1 MSSTRDGKWFFT
13 SESVT
18 MGHPD
23 KMSDQVS
30 DAILDA
36 IIKDDPNAR
45 VACETLVKTGMVLV
59 AGEIT
64 TNTYIEVPEVVR
76 QTIKEIG
83 YDSSEIGFDYHTCA
97 VLTAISQQ
105 SADIDEAVTA
115 DSGKGKE
122 LGAGDQGIMFGY
134 ASNETELYMPLPID
148 LARKICWRAAE
159 VRLSGE
165 VNWLRP
171 DGKAQV
177 TIEYEG
183 NKPVRIH
190 TVVASMQHSPAVGHK
205 QIERDLIE
213 QVIKPVLPP
222 GLIDKNIIYHINP
235 SGRFV
240 IGGPQGDCG
249 VTGRKI
255 ICDTYGGMGHHGG
268 GAFSGKD
275 PTKVDRSAC
284 YAARHAAKNVVAA
297 GLADR
302 CEIQLSYAI
311 GVAKP
316 LSVFVETFGTGK
328 VSPEK
333 LTKIVEESFDFT
345 PQGLIEYYNLRR
357 PIYKNTAR
365 YGHVGVD
372 RPECTWEKIEKV
384 ELLRKAAGIKVE
396 SKKPAKVGKK

>member
-1 MSSTRDGKWFFT
+1 
-13 SESVT
+13 
-18 MGHPD
+18 
-23 KMSDQVS
+23 VS
-30 DAILDA
+30 
-36 IIKDDPNAR
+36 
-45 VACETLVKTGMVLV
+45 
-59 AGEIT
+59 
-64 TNTYIEVPEVVR
+64 
-76 QTIKEIG
+76 
-83 YDSSEIGFDYHTCA
+83 
-97 VLTAISQQ
+97 
-105 SADIDEAVTA
+105 
-115 DSGKGKE
+115 
-122 LGAGDQGIMFGY
+122 
-134 ASNETELYMPLPID
+134 
-148 LARKICWRAAE
+148 
-159 VRLSGE
+159 
-165 VNWLRP
+165 WLRP

-177 TIEYEG
+177 TIEYDG
-183 NKPVRIH
+183 NRPARIH
-190 TVVASMQHSPAVGHK
+190 TIVASMQHDPNVSQK
-205 QIERDLIE
+205 QIEKDLIE
-213 QVIKPVLPP
+213 KVIKPILPP

-275 PTKVDRSAC
+275 PTKVDRSAS

-316 LSVFVETFGTGK
+316 LSVFVETFGTGRI
-328 VSPEK
+328 PPDK
-333 LTKIVEESFDFT
+333 LTKIVETTFDFS
-345 PQGLIEYYNLRR
+345 PGGLIEYYHLRR

-384 ELLRKAAGIKVE
+384 GALRKAAGLKVE
-396 SKKPAKVGKK
+396 SRKQER

>member
-1 MSSTRDGKWFFT
+1 MGRDGKWYFT
-13 SESVT
+13 SEAVT

-23 KMSDQVS
+23 KMADQIS
-30 DAILDA
+30 DAVLDA
-36 IIKDDPNAR
+36 IIKQDPNAR

-64 TNTYIEVPEVVR
+64 TSTYIEVPEVVR
-76 QTIKEIG
+76 QTVKEIG

-97 VLTAISQQ
+97 VLIAVSQQ
-105 SADIDEAVTA
+105 SADIDEAVTS

-134 ASNETELYMPLPID
+134 ASNETECYMPLPID

-159 VRLSGE
+159 VRQSGE
-165 VNWLRP
+165 VGWLRP

-177 TIEYEG
+177 TIEYDG
-183 NKPVRIH
+183 NRPVRIH
-190 TVVASMQHSPAVGHK
+190 TVVASMQHDPNVGQK
-205 QIERDLIE
+205 QIEKDLIE
-213 QVIKPVLPP
+213 KVVRPVLPP

-255 ICDTYGGMGHHGG
+255 IVDTYGGMGHHGG

-275 PTKVDRSAC
+275 PTKVDRSAS

-311 GVAKP
+311 GVARP
-316 LSVFVETFGTGK
+316 LSVFVETFGTGR
-328 VSPEK
+328 VPVEK
-333 LTKIVEESFDFT
+333 ITKIVEDNFDFS
-345 PQGLIEYYNLRR
+345 PAGLIKYYNLRR

-372 RPECTWEKIEKV
+372 RPECTWEKLEKV
-384 ELLRKAAGIKVE
+384 EVLRKAAGVKVE
-396 SKKPAKVGKK
+396 TRKAAKG

>member
-1 MSSTRDGKWFFT
+1 MSRDGRWYFS
-13 SESVT
+13 SEAVCI
-18 MGHPD
+18 GHPD
-23 KMSDQVS
+23 KMSDQIS

-36 IIKDDPNAR
+36 ILKEDPVAR

-64 TNTYIEVPEVVR
+64 TKTYIEVPEIVR
-76 QTIKEIG
+76 QTVKEIG
-83 YDSSEIGFDYHTCA
+83 YDSSDIGFDYHTCA

-105 SADIDEAVTA
+105 SADIDGAVTE

-134 ASNETELYMPLPID
+134 ASNETENYMPLPID
-148 LARKICWRAAE
+148 LARRICLRAAE
-159 VRLSGE
+159 LRQGGE
-165 VNWLRP
+165 IGWLRP

-177 TIEYEG
+177 TIEYDG
-183 NKPVRIH
+183 PRPARVH
-190 TVVASMQHSPAVGHK
+190 TVVVSLQHSPNVTPR
-205 QIERDLIE
+205 QIEADVREKI
-213 QVIKPVLPP
+213 VRPILPP
-222 GLIDKNIIYHINP
+222 GLVDKSIIYHINP

-249 VTGRKI
+249 MTGRKI
-255 ICDTYGGMGHHGG
+255 IADTYGGMGHHGG

-275 PTKVDRSAC
+275 PTKVDRSAT
-284 YAARHAAKNVVAA
+284 YAARHAAKNIVAA

-311 GVAKP
+311 GVARP
-316 LSVFVETFGTGK
+316 LSVFVDCFGTHRAA
-328 VSPEK
+328 PERITK
-333 LTKIVEESFDFT
+333 LVEEHFDFR
-345 PQGLIEYYNLRR
+345 PSSLIDYYNLRR

-372 RPECTWEKIEKV
+372 RPECSWEKLEKV
-384 ELLRKAAGIKVE
+384 DALRKAAGLKVE
-396 SKKPAKVGKK
+396 PRKAAKAGKR

>member
-1 MSSTRDGKWFFT
+1 MSKNGRWFFT
-13 SESVT
+13 SEAVC

-23 KMSDQVS
+23 KMCDQIS

-36 IIKDDPNAR
+36 IIKDDPAAR

-64 TNTYIEVPEVVR
+64 TNTYVEFPDVIR
-76 QTIKEIG
+76 QTVKEIG

-97 VLTAISQQ
+97 VLTSISRQ
-105 SADIDEAVTA
+105 SADIDAAVSE
-115 DSGKGKE
+115 DSGKGKD

-134 ASNETELYMPLPID
+134 ATNETANYMPLPID
-148 LARKICWRAAE
+148 LARKICTRAAE
-159 VRLSGE
+159 VRQSGE
-165 VNWLRP
+165 VSWLRP

-177 TIEYEG
+177 TVEYHG
-183 NKPVRIH
+183 ARPVRVH
-190 TVVASMQHSPAVGHK
+190 TVVCSLQHDPNVTHSHIRSEV
-205 QIERDLIE
+205 IEK
-213 QVIKPVLPP
+213 VIKPILPP
-222 GLIDKNIIYHINP
+222 GMIDKDIIYHINP

-255 ICDTYGGMGHHGG
+255 IADTYGGMGHHGG

-275 PTKVDRSAC
+275 PTKVDRSAT

-311 GVAKP
+311 GVARP
-316 LSVFVETFGTGK
+316 LAVFVDTFGTGK
-328 VSPEK
+328 VAPEK
-333 LTKIVEESFDFT
+333 IEKLVEQNFDFR
-345 PQGLIEYYNLRR
+345 PAALISQFDLRR

-372 RPECTWEKIEKV
+372 RPECTWEKTDKAKA
-384 ELLRKAAGIKVE
+384 LRRAAGLGGEGGKGGKA
-396 SKKPAKVGKK
+396 SKK

>member
-1 MSSTRDGKWFFT
+1 MSTRDGKWFFT
-13 SESVT
+13 SEAVT

-23 KMSDQVS
+23 KMADQVS

-115 DSGKGKE
+115 DTGKGKE

-148 LARKICWRAAE
+148 LARKIVWRAAE
-159 VRLSGE
+159 VRLNGD

-183 NKPVRIH
+183 SRPVRIH
-190 TVVASMQHSPAVGHK
+190 TVVASMQHSPTVSHK

-213 QVIKPVLPP
+213 KVIKPVLPP

-345 PQGLIEYYNLRR
+345 PKGLIEYYNLRR

-384 ELLRKAAGIKVE
+384 EQLRKAAGIKVE
-396 SKKPAKVGKK
+396 SKKMVKVKK

>member
-1 MSSTRDGKWFFT
+1 
-13 SESVT
+13 
-18 MGHPD
+18 
-23 KMSDQVS
+23 
-30 DAILDA
+30 
-36 IIKDDPNAR
+36 
-45 VACETLVKTGMVLV
+45 
-59 AGEIT
+59 
-64 TNTYIEVPEVVR
+64 
-76 QTIKEIG
+76 
-83 YDSSEIGFDYHTCA
+83 
-97 VLTAISQQ
+97 
-105 SADIDEAVTA
+105 
-115 DSGKGKE
+115 
-122 LGAGDQGIMFGY
+122 
-134 ASNETELYMPLPID
+134 
-148 LARKICWRAAE
+148 
-159 VRLSGE
+159 
-165 VNWLRP
+165 
-171 DGKAQV
+171 
-177 TIEYEG
+177 
-183 NKPVRIH
+183 
-190 TVVASMQHSPAVGHK
+190 
-205 QIERDLIE
+205 
-213 QVIKPVLPP
+213 VLPP

-328 VSPEK
+328 LAPEK

-345 PQGLIEYYNLRR
+345 PKGLIEYYNLRR

-384 ELLRKAAGIKVE
+384 DLLRKAAGIKVE

>member
-1 MSSTRDGKWFFT
+1 MSRNGKWFFT
-13 SESVT
+13 SESVC

-23 KMSDQVS
+23 KMCDQIS

-36 IIKDDPNAR
+36 ILKDDPVAR

-64 TNTYIEVPEVVR
+64 TDTYIEVPEIVR
-76 QTIKEIG
+76 QTVKEIG
-83 YDSSEIGFDYHTCA
+83 YDSSDIGFDYHTCA
-97 VLTAISQQ
+97 VLTSISQQ
-105 SADIDEAVTA
+105 SADIDEAVTE

-134 ASNETELYMPLPID
+134 ASNETESYMPLPID

-159 VRLSGE
+159 VRQSGE
-165 VNWLRP
+165 VGWLRP

-177 TIEYEG
+177 TIEYED
-183 NKPVRIH
+183 NRPVRVH
-190 TVVASMQHSPAVGHK
+190 TVVVSLQHEPNVSRK
-205 QIERDLIE
+205 QIEAEVKEKI
-213 QVIKPVLPP
+213 VKPILPP

-235 SGRFV
+235 SGKFV

-275 PTKVDRSAC
+275 PTKVDRSAS

-316 LSVFVETFGTGK
+316 LSVFVDTFGTGK
-328 VSPEK
+328 VPVDK
-333 LTKIVEESFDFT
+333 LTQVVEETFDFS
-345 PQGLIEYYNLRR
+345 PAGLIKYYSLRR

-372 RPECTWEKIEKV
+372 RPECTWEKTEKV
-384 ELLRKAAGIKVE
+384 DALRKAAGLKVD
-396 SKKPAKVGKK
+396 SKKASKG

>member
-1 MSSTRDGKWFFT
+1 MSSRDGKWFFT
-13 SESVT
+13 SEAVT

-23 KMSDQVS
+23 KMADQVS

-148 LARKICWRAAE
+148 LARKIVWRAAD
-159 VRLSGE
+159 VRLNGE

-183 NKPVRIH
+183 AKPVRIH
-190 TVVASMQHSPAVGHK
+190 TVVASMQHSPAVSHK
-205 QIERDLIE
+205 QIEKDLIE
-213 QVIKPVLPP
+213 KVIKPVLPP

-345 PQGLIEYYNLRR
+345 PKGLIEYYNLRR

-384 ELLRKAAGIKVE
+384 DLLRKAAGIKVE
-396 SKKPAKVGKK
+396 AKKTFKVKK

>member
-1 MSSTRDGKWFFT
+1 MARTGKWFFS
-13 SESVT
+13 SESVC

-23 KMSDQVS
+23 KMCDQISDAVL
-30 DAILDA
+30 DAIL
-36 IIKDDPNAR
+36 KEDPYAR
-45 VACETLVKTGMVLV
+45 VACETLVKTGFALV

-64 TNTYIEVPEVVR
+64 TSAYVEVPEIVR
-76 QTIKEIG
+76 QTIREIG
-83 YDSSEIGFDYHTCA
+83 YDSSDIGFDYHTCG
-97 VLTAISQQ
+97 VMTSISQQ
-105 SADIDEAVTA
+105 SADIDAAVTA
-115 DSGKGKE
+115 DKEKE

-134 ASNETELYMPLPID
+134 ASNETESYMPLPID
-148 LARKICWRAAE
+148 LARKICWRASE
-159 VRLSGE
+159 LRQSGE
-165 VNWLRP
+165 IGWLRP

-177 TIEYEG
+177 TIEYDG
-183 NKPVRIH
+183 DKPVRVH
-190 TVVASMQHSPAVGHK
+190 TVVASMQHDPNVTPK
-205 QIERDLIE
+205 QIEKELIE
-213 QVIKPVLPP
+213 KVVRPILPP
-222 GLIDKNIIYHINP
+222 GLVDKGIKYHINP

-275 PTKVDRSAC
+275 PTKVDRSAS

-311 GVAKP
+311 GVARP

-328 VSPEK
+328 VSPEA
-333 LTKIVEESFDFT
+333 LTKIVEENFDFT
-345 PQGLIEYYNLRR
+345 PAGLIEYYNLRR

-365 YGHVGVD
+365 HGHVGVD
-372 RPECTWEKIEKV
+372 RPEVTWEKIEKV
-384 ELLRKAAGIKVE
+384 DALRKAAGLKVE
-396 SKKPAKVGKK
+396 SKKAAKR

>member
-1 MSSTRDGKWFFT
+1 MSSRDGKWFFT
-13 SESVT
+13 SEAVT

-23 KMSDQVS
+23 KMADQVS
-30 DAILDA
+30 DAVLDA
-36 IIKDDPNAR
+36 IIKNDPNAR

-115 DSGKGKE
+115 DSGTGKE

-134 ASNETELYMPLPID
+134 ATNETELYMPLPID

-159 VRLSGE
+159 VRLNGD

-177 TIEYEG
+177 TIEYE
-183 NKPVRIH
+183 NNRPMRIH
-190 TVVASMQHSPAVGHK
+190 TVVASMQHSPSVGHK
-205 QIERDLIE
+205 QIQQDLIE
-213 QVIKPVLPP
+213 KVIKPVLPP

-333 LTKIVEESFDFT
+333 LTKIVEDNFDFT
-345 PQGLIEYYNLRR
+345 PKGLIEYYNLRR

-384 ELLRKAAGIKVE
+384 EQLRKAAGIKIE
-396 SKKPAKVGKK
+396 ARKPSKVGKK

>member
-1 MSSTRDGKWFFT
+1 MAREGKWFFT
-13 SESVT
+13 SEAVC

-23 KMSDQVS
+23 KMSDQIS

-36 IIKDDPNAR
+36 IIKNDPNAR

-64 TNTYIEVPEVVR
+64 TSTYIEAPDIVR
-76 QTIKEIG
+76 QTVKEIG

-105 SADIDEAVTA
+105 SADIDEAVTE

-134 ASNETELYMPLPID
+134 ATNETELYMPLPID

-159 VRLSGE
+159 VRQSGE
-165 VNWLRP
+165 VDWLRP

-177 TIEYEG
+177 TIEYDG
-183 NKPVRIH
+183 YRPVRIH
-190 TVVASMQHSPAVGHK
+190 TVVASMQHNPNVSRK
-205 QIERDLIE
+205 QIEADLRE
-213 QVIKPVLPP
+213 KVIKPVLPP
-222 GLIDKNIIYHINP
+222 GLIDKNIIYHLNP

-275 PTKVDRSAC
+275 PTKVDRSAS

-316 LSVFVETFGTGK
+316 LSVFVDTFGTGK
-328 VSPEK
+328 IAEAK
-333 LTKIVEESFDFT
+333 LTRIVEESFDFS
-345 PQGLIEYYNLRR
+345 PAGLIRYYNLRR

-372 RPECTWEKIEKV
+372 RPECTWEKTEKV
-384 ELLRKAAGIKVE
+384 DALRKAAGLKAE
-396 SKKPAKVGKK
+396 APKKLVRR

>member
-1 MSSTRDGKWFFT
+1 MSREGKWFFT
-13 SESVT
+13 SEAVT

-23 KMSDQVS
+23 KMADQVS
-30 DAILDA
+30 DAVLDA

-97 VLTAISQQ
+97 VLTAVSQQ

-148 LARKICWRAAE
+148 LARKIVWRAAD
-159 VRLSGE
+159 VRLNGE

-177 TIEYEG
+177 TIEYDG
-183 NKPVRIH
+183 AKPVRIH
-190 TVVASMQHSPAVGHK
+190 TVVASMQHSPTVGHK

-213 QVIKPVLPP
+213 KVIKPVLPP

-333 LTKIVEESFDFT
+333 LTKIVEENFDFS
-345 PQGLIEYYNLRR
+345 PRGLIEYYNLRR

-384 ELLRKAAGIKVE
+384 DQLRKAAGIKVE
-396 SKKPAKVGKK
+396 AKKAAKVGKK

>member
-1 MSSTRDGKWFFT
+1 MSRDGKWYFT
-13 SESVT
+13 SEAVC

-23 KMSDQVS
+23 KMADQVS

-36 IIKDDPNAR
+36 IIKNDPHAR

-64 TNTYIEVPEVVR
+64 TTTYIEVPEVVR
-76 QTIKEIG
+76 QTVKEIG

-105 SADIDEAVTA
+105 SADIDEAVTEDKGA
-115 DSGKGKE
+115 GKE

-159 VRLSGE
+159 VRQNGE
-165 VNWLRP
+165 VSWLRP

-177 TIEYEG
+177 TIEYDG
-183 NKPVRIH
+183 NQPVRIH
-190 TVVASMQHSPAVGHK
+190 TVVASMQHSPAVSHE
-205 QIERDLIE
+205 QIRKDLIE
-213 QVIKPVLPP
+213 KVIAPVLPP

-275 PTKVDRSAC
+275 PTKVDRSAS

-311 GVAKP
+311 GVSKP
-316 LSVFVETFGTGK
+316 LSVFVDTFGTGK
-328 VSPEK
+328 IAPDK
-333 LTKIVEESFDFT
+333 LTQIVEENFDFS
-345 PQGLIEYYNLRR
+345 PSGLIKYYNLRR

-372 RPECTWEKIEKV
+372 RPECTWEKTEKV
-384 ELLRKAAGIKVE
+384 DALRRAAGFKHE
-396 SKKPAKVGKK
+396 AKKPAKAGKK

>member
-1 MSSTRDGKWFFT
+1 MSRDGKWFFT
-13 SESVT
+13 SEAVT

-23 KMSDQVS
+23 KMSDQIS

-36 IIKDDPNAR
+36 IIKKDPDAR

-64 TNTYIEVPEVVR
+64 TNIYIEVPEVVR
-76 QTIKEIG
+76 QTVKEIG

-105 SADIDEAVTA
+105 SVDIDAAVTA
-115 DSGKGKE
+115 DGEKNKE

-134 ASNETELYMPLPID
+134 ASNETLLYMPLPID

-159 VRLSGE
+159 VRQSGE
-165 VNWLRP
+165 VSWLRP

-177 TIEYEG
+177 TIEYDG
-183 NKPVRIH
+183 NRPARIH
-190 TVVASMQHSPAVGHK
+190 TIVASMQHDPNVSQK
-205 QIERDLIE
+205 QIEKDLIE
-213 QVIKPVLPP
+213 KVIKPILPP

-275 PTKVDRSAC
+275 PTKVDRSAS

-316 LSVFVETFGTGK
+316 LSVFVETFGTGRI
-328 VSPEK
+328 PPDK
-333 LTKIVEESFDFT
+333 LTKIVETTFDFS
-345 PQGLIEYYNLRR
+345 PGGLIEYYHLRR

-384 ELLRKAAGIKVE
+384 GALRKAAGLKVE
-396 SKKPAKVGKK
+396 SRKQER

>member
-1 MSSTRDGKWFFT
+1 MSREGKWFFT
-13 SESVT
+13 SEAVT

-30 DAILDA
+30 DAVLDA
-36 IIKDDPNAR
+36 ILKDDPNAR

-105 SADIDEAVTA
+105 SADIDGAVTE
-115 DSGKGKE
+115 DSGSGKE

-148 LARKICWRAAE
+148 LARKIVWRAAD
-159 VRLSGE
+159 VRLNGD
-165 VNWLRP
+165 VPWLRP

-177 TIEYEG
+177 TIEYDG

-190 TVVASMQHSPAVGHK
+190 TVVASMQHSPSVGHK
-205 QIERDLIE
+205 QIEKDLIE
-213 QVIKPVLPP
+213 KVIKPVLPP

-333 LTKIVEESFDFT
+333 LTKIVEENFDFT
-345 PQGLIEYYNLRR
+345 PAGLIKYYNLRR

-384 ELLRKAAGIKVE
+384 DQLRKAAGIKVE
-396 SKKPAKVGKK
+396 AKKVAKVAKK

>member
-1 MSSTRDGKWFFT
+1 MSTRDGKWFFT
-13 SESVT
+13 SEAVT

-23 KMSDQVS
+23 KMADQVS

-76 QTIKEIG
+76 QTVKEIG

-148 LARKICWRAAE
+148 LARKIVWRAAE
-159 VRLSGE
+159 VRLNGD

-183 NKPVRIH
+183 PRPVRIH
-190 TVVASMQHSPAVGHK
+190 TVVASMQHAPTVSHK
-205 QIERDLIE
+205 QIEKDLIE
-213 QVIKPVLPP
+213 KVIKPVLPP

-345 PQGLIEYYNLRR
+345 PKGLIEYYNLRR

-384 ELLRKAAGIKVE
+384 DQLRKAAGIKVE
-396 SKKPAKVGKK
+396 SKKTAKVKK

>member
-1 MSSTRDGKWFFT
+1 MAREGKWFFT
-13 SESVT
+13 SEAVC

-23 KMSDQVS
+23 KMADQVS

-64 TNTYIEVPEVVR
+64 TRTYIEVPEIVR
-76 QTIKEIG
+76 QTVKEIG
-83 YDSSEIGFDYHTCA
+83 YDNSEIGFDYHTCA

-105 SADIDEAVTA
+105 SADIDEAVTE
-115 DSGKGKE
+115 DQGKGKD

-159 VRLSGE
+159 VRQNGE
-165 VNWLRP
+165 VSWLRP

-177 TIEYEG
+177 TIEYDG
-183 NKPVRIH
+183 YRPHRIH
-190 TVVASMQHSPAVGHK
+190 TVVASMQHNPNVSHK
-205 QIERDLIE
+205 QIEKDLIE
-213 QVIKPVLPP
+213 KVIKPVLPP

-328 VSPEK
+328 VADAK
-333 LTKIVEESFDFT
+333 LTKIIEENFDFS
-345 PQGLIEYYNLRR
+345 PRGLIDYYNLRR

-372 RPECTWEKIEKV
+372 RPECSWEKIEKV
-384 ELLRKAAGIKVE
+384 DALRNAAGIKGE
-396 SKKPAKVGKK
+396 PAKKTAKK

>member
-1 MSSTRDGKWFFT
+1 MSTSRDGKWFFT
-13 SESVT
+13 SEAVT

-23 KMSDQVS
+23 KMADQVS
-30 DAILDA
+30 DAVLDA
-36 IIKDDPNAR
+36 IIKDDPMAR

-64 TNTYIEVPEVVR
+64 TSTYIEVPEVVR
-76 QTIKEIG
+76 QTVKEIG

-97 VLTAISQQ
+97 VLTAVSQQ

-159 VRLSGE
+159 VRQNGE

-190 TVVASMQHSPAVGHK
+190 TVVASMQHSPAVSHK
-205 QIERDLIE
+205 QIEKDLIE
-213 QVIKPVLPP
+213 LVIKPVLPP

-284 YAARHAAKNVVAA
+284 YAARHAAKNVVAS

-333 LTKIVEESFDFT
+333 LTKIVEENFDFT
-345 PQGLIEYYNLRR
+345 PKGLIEYYNLRR

-384 ELLRKAAGIKVE
+384 DQLRKAAGIKVE
-396 SKKPAKVGKK
+396 SKKPAKVKK

>member
-1 MSSTRDGKWFFT
+1 MAREGKWFFT
-13 SESVT
+13 SEAVT

-23 KMSDQVS
+23 KMCDQIS

-36 IIKDDPNAR
+36 ILKEDPYAR
-45 VACETLVKTGMVLV
+45 VACETLVKTGMALV

-64 TNTYIEVPEVVR
+64 TKTYVEFPDIVR

-97 VLTAISQQ
+97 VLTSISQQ
-105 SADIDEAVTA
+105 SADIDDAVTA
-115 DSGKGKE
+115 DKGKAKDI
-122 LGAGDQGIMFGY
+122 GAGDQGIMFGY
-134 ASNETELYMPLPID
+134 ATKETESYMPLPID
-148 LARKICWRAAE
+148 LARKIVWRAAE

-165 VNWLRP
+165 LGWLRP

-177 TIEYEG
+177 TIEYDG
-183 NKPVRIH
+183 DRPVRIH
-190 TVVASMQHSPAVGHK
+190 TVVASMQHDPNVSQRK
-205 QIERDLIE
+205 ITSDLIE
-213 QVIKPVLPP
+213 KVIKPVLPP
-222 GLIDKNIIYHINP
+222 GMIDKNIIYHINP

-275 PTKVDRSAC
+275 PTKVDRSAS

-311 GVAKP
+311 GVSKP

-328 VSPEK
+328 ISTEK
-333 LTKIVEESFDFT
+333 LTRIVEEHFDFT
-345 PQGLIEYYNLRR
+345 PRGIIDYYNLRR

-365 YGHVGVD
+365 WGHVGVD
-372 RPECTWEKIEKV
+372 RPECSWEKTEKV
-384 ELLRKAAGIKVE
+384 DALRRAAGLKTA
-396 SKKPAKVGKK
+396 KKPAKVRK

>member
-1 MSSTRDGKWFFT
+1 MSTRDGKWFFT
-13 SESVT
+13 SEAVT

-23 KMSDQVS
+23 KMADQVS
-30 DAILDA
+30 DAVLDA

-105 SADIDEAVTA
+105 SADIDDAVTA
-115 DSGKGKE
+115 DKDKGKE

-134 ASNETELYMPLPID
+134 ASNETENYMPLPID
-148 LARKICWRAAE
+148 LARKIVWRAAD
-159 VRLSGE
+159 VRLNGE
-165 VNWLRP
+165 VGWLRP

-183 NKPVRIH
+183 AKPVRIH
-190 TVVASMQHSPAVGHK
+190 TVVASMQHSPTVSHK
-205 QIERDLIE
+205 QIEKDLIE
-213 QVIKPVLPP
+213 KVIKPVLPP

-333 LTKIVEESFDFT
+333 LTKIVEESFDFS
-345 PQGLIEYYNLRR
+345 PKGLIEYYNLRR

-384 ELLRKAAGIKVE
+384 DLLRKAAGIKVE
-396 SKKPAKVGKK
+396 AKKPAKVKK

>member
-1 MSSTRDGKWFFT
+1 
-13 SESVT
+13 
-18 MGHPD
+18 
-23 KMSDQVS
+23 
-30 DAILDA
+30 
-36 IIKDDPNAR
+36 
-45 VACETLVKTGMVLV
+45 
-59 AGEIT
+59 
-64 TNTYIEVPEVVR
+64 
-76 QTIKEIG
+76 
-83 YDSSEIGFDYHTCA
+83 
-97 VLTAISQQ
+97 
-105 SADIDEAVTA
+105 
-115 DSGKGKE
+115 
-122 LGAGDQGIMFGY
+122 
-134 ASNETELYMPLPID
+134 
-148 LARKICWRAAE
+148 
-159 VRLSGE
+159 
-165 VNWLRP
+165 
-171 DGKAQV
+171 
-177 TIEYEG
+177 
-183 NKPVRIH
+183 VRIH
-190 TVVASMQHSPAVGHK
+190 TVVASMQHSPQVGHK

-213 QVIKPVLPP
+213 KVIKPVLPP

-333 LTKIVEESFDFT
+333 LTKIVEETFDFT
-345 PQGLIEYYNLRR
+345 PKGLIEYYNLRR

-384 ELLRKAAGIKVE
+384 DDLRKAAGIKVE

>member
-1 MSSTRDGKWFFT
+1 MSREGKWYFT
-13 SESVT
+13 SEAVT

-23 KMSDQVS
+23 KMADQVS
-30 DAILDA
+30 DAVLDA

-76 QTIKEIG
+76 QTVKEIG

-105 SADIDEAVTA
+105 SADIDGAVTE

-148 LARKICWRAAE
+148 LARKIVWRAAD
-159 VRLSGE
+159 VRLNGE
-165 VNWLRP
+165 VSWLRP

-177 TIEYEG
+177 TIEYDG
-183 NKPVRIH
+183 DKPVRIH
-190 TVVASMQHSPAVGHK
+190 TVVASMQHNPQVSQK

-213 QVIKPVLPP
+213 KVIKPVLPP

-328 VSPEK
+328 LSPDK
-333 LTKIVEESFDFT
+333 LTKIVEENFDFT

-365 YGHVGVD
+365 YGHIGVD

-384 ELLRKAAGIKVE
+384 DQLRKAAGIKVE

>member
-1 MSSTRDGKWFFT
+1 
-13 SESVT
+13 

-23 KMSDQVS
+23 KMCDQISDAVL
-30 DAILDA
+30 DAIL
-36 IIKDDPNAR
+36 KDDPVAR

-64 TNTYIEVPEVVR
+64 TNTYIEVPEIVR
-76 QTIKEIG
+76 QTVKEIG
-83 YDSSEIGFDYHTCA
+83 YDSSDIGFDYHTCA
-97 VLTAISQQ
+97 VLTSISQQ
-105 SADIDEAVTA
+105 SADIDEAVTE

-134 ASNETELYMPLPID
+134 ASNETESYMPLPID

-159 VRLSGE
+159 VRQSGE
-165 VNWLRP
+165 IGWLRP

-177 TIEYEG
+177 TIEYE
-183 NKPVRIH
+183 NDRPVRIH
-190 TVVASMQHSPAVGHK
+190 TVVVSLQHEPNVTRK
-205 QIERDLIE
+205 QIEAEVKEKI
-213 QVIKPVLPP
+213 VKPILPP
-222 GLIDKNIIYHINP
+222 GLIDRNIIYHINP
-235 SGRFV
+235 SGKFV

-275 PTKVDRSAC
+275 PTKVDRSAS

-311 GVAKP
+311 GVSKP
-316 LSVFVETFGTGK
+316 LSVFVNTFGTGK
-328 VSPEK
+328 ISEDK
-333 LTKIVEESFDFT
+333 ITKIVEDNFAFS
-345 PQGLIEYYNLRR
+345 PSGLIEYYNLRR

-372 RPECTWEKIEKV
+372 RPECTWEKTEKV
-384 ELLRKAAGIKVE
+384 DALRKAAGLKVE
-396 SKKPAKVGKK
+396 SKKAAKG

>member
-1 MSSTRDGKWFFT
+1 MARDGKWYFT
-13 SESVT
+13 SEAVT

-23 KMSDQVS
+23 KMCDQIS

-36 IIKDDPNAR
+36 ILKEDPVAR

-64 TNTYIEVPEVVR
+64 TNTYVEFPEVIR
-76 QTIKEIG
+76 QTVKEIG

-97 VLTAISQQ
+97 VLTSISQQ

-115 DSGKGKE
+115 DKTRGKDI
-122 LGAGDQGIMFGY
+122 GAGDQGIMFGY
-134 ASNETELYMPLPID
+134 ATHETESYMPLPID

-159 VRLSGE
+159 VRQSGE
-165 VNWLRP
+165 VGWLRP

-177 TIEYEG
+177 TIEYE
-183 NKPVRIH
+183 NDRPVRIH
-190 TVVASMQHSPAVGHK
+190 TVVASMQHNPNVSHK
-205 QIERDLIE
+205 QIQGELIE
-213 QVIKPVLPP
+213 KVIKPVLPP
-222 GLIDKNIIYHINP
+222 GLVDKNIIFHINP

-275 PTKVDRSAC
+275 PTKVDRSAS

-328 VSPEK
+328 LPIDR
-333 LTKIVEESFDFT
+333 LTKIVEDSFDFT
-345 PQGLIEYYNLRR
+345 PRGLIEYYNLRR

-365 YGHVGVD
+365 WGHLGVD
-372 RPECTWEKIEKV
+372 RPECTWEKTEKV
-384 ELLRKAAGIKVE
+384 EQLRKAAGLKVE
-396 SKKPAKVGKK
+396 SKKAAKARK

>member
-1 MSSTRDGKWFFT
+1 MSREGKWFFT
-13 SESVT
+13 SEAVT

-36 IIKDDPNAR
+36 IIKDDPTAR

-105 SADIDEAVTA
+105 SADIDGAVTE

-148 LARKICWRAAE
+148 LARKIVWRAAD
-159 VRLSGE
+159 VRLNGDVS
-165 VNWLRP
+165 WLRP

-177 TIEYEG
+177 TIEYDG

-190 TVVASMQHSPAVGHK
+190 TVVASMQHSPSVGHK
-205 QIERDLIE
+205 QIEKDLIE
-213 QVIKPVLPP
+213 RVIKPVLPP

-333 LTKIVEESFDFT
+333 LTKIVEESFDFS
-345 PQGLIEYYNLRR
+345 PAGLIEYYNLRR

-372 RPECTWEKIEKV
+372 RPECTWEKTEKV
-384 ELLRKAAGIKVE
+384 EQLRKAAGFKVE
-396 SKKPAKVGKK
+396 AKKPAKVASKK

>member
-1 MSSTRDGKWFFT
+1 MSRNGKWYFT
-13 SESVT
+13 SESVC

-23 KMSDQVS
+23 KMCDQISDAVL
-30 DAILDA
+30 DAIL
-36 IIKDDPNAR
+36 KEDPVAR

-64 TNTYIEVPEVVR
+64 TDTYIEVPEIVR
-76 QTIKEIG
+76 QTVKEIG
-83 YDSSEIGFDYHTCA
+83 YDSSDIGFDYHTCA
-97 VLTAISQQ
+97 VLTSISQQ
-105 SADIDEAVTA
+105 SADIDEAVTE
-115 DSGKGKE
+115 DSAHGKE

-134 ASNETELYMPLPID
+134 ASSETESYMPLPID

-159 VRLSGE
+159 VRQSGE
-165 VNWLRP
+165 VGWLRP

-177 TIEYEG
+177 TIEYE
-183 NKPVRIH
+183 NDRPVRIH
-190 TVVASMQHSPAVGHK
+190 TVVVSLQHDPNVSRK
-205 QIERDLIE
+205 QIESEVREKI
-213 QVIKPVLPP
+213 VKPILPP

-235 SGRFV
+235 SGKFV

-275 PTKVDRSAC
+275 PTKVDRSAS

-311 GVAKP
+311 GVSKP
-316 LSVFVETFGTGK
+316 LSVFVDTFGSGK
-328 VSPEK
+328 LPVEK
-333 LTKIVEESFDFT
+333 ITKLVEENFDFS
-345 PQGLIEYYNLRR
+345 PAGLIDYYNLRR

-365 YGHVGVD
+365 HGHVGVD

-384 ELLRKAAGIKVE
+384 DALRKAAGLKVD
-396 SKKPAKVGKK
+396 SRKAAKG

>member
-1 MSSTRDGKWFFT
+1 MSSRDGKWFFT
-13 SESVT
+13 SEAVT

-23 KMSDQVS
+23 KMADQVS
-30 DAILDA
+30 DAVLDA
-36 IIKDDPNAR
+36 IIKDDPTAR

-76 QTIKEIG
+76 QTVKEIG

-97 VLTAISQQ
+97 VLTAVSQQ

-159 VRLSGE
+159 VRLNGD

-183 NKPVRIH
+183 DKPVRIH
-190 TVVASMQHSPAVGHK
+190 TVVASMQHSPTVGHK
-205 QIERDLIE
+205 QIEKDLIE

-284 YAARHAAKNVVAA
+284 YAARHAAKNVVAS

-345 PQGLIEYYNLRR
+345 PKGLIEYYNLRR

-372 RPECTWEKIEKV
+372 RPECTWEKTEKV
-384 ELLRKAAGIKVE
+384 DLLRKAAGVKVE
-396 SKKPAKVGKK
+396 SKKPVKVGKK

>member
-1 MSSTRDGKWFFT
+1 MARTGKWFFS
-13 SESVT
+13 SESVC

-23 KMSDQVS
+23 KMCDQIS

-36 IIKDDPNAR
+36 ILKEDPYAR
-45 VACETLVKTGMVLV
+45 VACETLVKTGFALV

-64 TNTYIEVPEVVR
+64 TKTYIEVPEIVR
-76 QTIKEIG
+76 QTIREIG
-83 YDSSEIGFDYHTCA
+83 YDSSDIGFDYHTCG
-97 VLTAISQQ
+97 VLTSISQQ
-105 SADIDEAVTA
+105 SADIDAAVTENA
-115 DSGKGKE
+115 GSKKE

-134 ASNETELYMPLPID
+134 ATNETESYMPLPID

-159 VRLSGE
+159 LRQSGE
-165 VNWLRP
+165 IGWLRP

-177 TIEYEG
+177 TIEYEDDQ
-183 NKPVRIH
+183 PVRVH
-190 TVVASMQHSPAVGHK
+190 TVVASMQHDPNVTPK
-205 QIERDLIE
+205 QIEKDLIE
-213 QVIKPVLPP
+213 KVVKPILPP
-222 GLIDKNIIYHINP
+222 GLVDKGIKYHINP

-275 PTKVDRSAC
+275 PTKVDRSAS

-311 GVAKP
+311 GVARP

-333 LTKIVEESFDFT
+333 LTQIVEENFDFT
-345 PQGLIEYYNLRR
+345 PAGLIEYYNLRR

-365 YGHVGVD
+365 HGHVGVD
-372 RPECTWEKIEKV
+372 RPEVTWEKIEKV
-384 ELLRKAAGIKVE
+384 DALRKAAGLKVE
-396 SKKPAKVGKK
+396 SKKAAKR

>member
-1 MSSTRDGKWFFT
+1 MSREGKWFFT
-13 SESVT
+13 SEAVT

-36 IIKDDPNAR
+36 IIKDDPTAR

-115 DSGKGKE
+115 DDGKGKE

-148 LARKICWRAAE
+148 LARKIVWRAAD
-159 VRLSGE
+159 VRLNGE

-177 TIEYEG
+177 TIEYDG

-190 TVVASMQHSPAVGHK
+190 TVVASMQHSPSVSHK
-205 QIERDLIE
+205 QIEKDLIE

-328 VSPEK
+328 LSPEK

-345 PQGLIEYYNLRR
+345 PKGLIEYYNLRR

-384 ELLRKAAGIKVE
+384 DLLRKAAGIKVE
-396 SKKPAKVGKK
+396 SKKPVKVGKK

>member
-1 MSSTRDGKWFFT
+1 MARNGKWYFT
-13 SESVT
+13 SECICI
-18 MGHPD
+18 GHPD
-23 KMSDQVS
+23 KMSDQIS

-36 IIKDDPNAR
+36 ILKQDPNAR

-64 TNTYIEVPEVVR
+64 TKAYVEVDDIVR
-76 QTIKEIG
+76 QTVKEIG

-97 VLTAISQQ
+97 VLMSISQQ

-115 DSGKGKE
+115 DSEKGKD

-134 ASNETELYMPLPID
+134 ASNETENFMPLPMD
-148 LARKICWRAAE
+148 LSRKICDRAAE
-159 VRLSGE
+159 VRKNGELS
-165 VNWLRP
+165 WLRP

-177 TIEYEG
+177 TIEYDG
-183 NKPVRIH
+183 YKPVRVH
-190 TVVASMQHSPAVGHK
+190 TVVASMQHSPNVTQK
-205 QIERDLIE
+205 QIQNDLIE
-213 QVIKPVLPP
+213 KVIKPVLPP

-249 VTGRKI
+249 MTGRKI
-255 ICDTYGGMGHHGG
+255 ISDTYGGMGHHGG

-275 PTKVDRSAC
+275 PTKVDRSAT

-316 LSVFVETFGTGK
+316 LSVFVETFGTGRISDDK
-328 VSPEK
+328 IM
-333 LTKIVEESFDFT
+333 KIVEDNFDFR
-345 PQGLIEYYNLRR
+345 PYAMIDYYKLRR
-357 PIYKNTAR
+357 PIFKNTAR
-365 YGHVGVD
+365 YGHVGVE
-372 RPECTWEKIEKV
+372 RPEVTWEKLEKV
-384 ELLRKAAGIKVE
+384 DALQKAAGISGG
-396 SKKPAKVGKK
+396 SKKARKG